1 MTTRSDNSNCENQS
15 CSFPLSSHGDSLNN
29 DNPMNLS
36 NVIHWINSFEFT
48 RPKKTIVRDFSDATM
63 VAEIIKFYWPKLIDL
78 HNYVPASS
86 LTNKISNWDTLN
98 RKVLKKVKLPISKET
113 IEKLS
118 TADPNTIFQFL
129 KSLKLVVDEFE
140 HEKQLRLE
148 KNQNCPLYII
158 VNDEMIQVTEND
170 CCTKEYLSK
179 EVVGLINKLKHK
191 INEMEHKID
200 HMSSLICVKDRRIKD
215 LQSQLNQLKKDNSS

>member
-1 MTTRSDNSNCENQS
+1 
-15 CSFPLSSHGDSLNN
+15 
-29 DNPMNLS
+29 
-36 NVIHWINSFEFT
+36 
-48 RPKKTIVRDFSDATM
+48 M

-98 RKVLKKVKLPISKET
+98 RKVNFKSYKWPISYKINLIKCCQKVLKKVKLPISKET

-129 KSLKLVVDEFE
+129 KSLKLVVDELE

-158 VNDEMIQVTEND
+158 VNDEMIQVTGII
-170 CCTKEYLSK
+170 S
-179 EVVGLINKLKHK
+179 
-191 INEMEHKID
+191 
-200 HMSSLICVKDRRIKD
+200 
-215 LQSQLNQLKKDNSS
+215 NSIYIVM

>member
-1 MTTRSDNSNCENQS
+1 
-15 CSFPLSSHGDSLNN
+15 
-29 DNPMNLS
+29 
-36 NVIHWINSFEFT
+36 
-48 RPKKTIVRDFSDATM
+48 M
-63 VAEIIKFYWPKLIDL
+63 VAEIIKYYWPKLIDL

-98 RKVLKKVKLPISKET
+98 RKVNFNNYKRPISYIINHIKCLKVLKKVKLQLSKET

-129 KSLKLVVDEFE
+129 KSLKLVVDELE

-158 VNDEMIQVTEND
+158 VKDEMIQVTGIISNSI
-170 CCTKEYLSK
+170 YIVIMYR
-179 EVVGLINKLKHK
+179 VVIILFIFFRN
-191 INEMEHKID
+191 
-200 HMSSLICVKDRRIKD
+200 
-215 LQSQLNQLKKDNSS
+215 

>member
-1 MTTRSDNSNCENQS
+1 MTSGNDYSKCENQS
-15 CSFPLSSHGDSLNN
+15 CSFPSSSQGDSLNN
-29 DNPMNLS
+29 DNPINLS
-36 NVIHWINSFEFT
+36 NIIHWINSFEFI

-63 VAEIIKFYWPKLIDL
+63 VAEIIKYYWPKLIDL

-86 LTNKISNWDTLN
+86 FTNKISNWDTLN
-98 RKVLKKVKLPISKET
+98 RKVLKKVKLPLSKET

-118 TADPNTIFQFL
+118 MADPNTIFQFL
-129 KSLKLVVDEFE
+129 KSLKVVIDELE

-158 VNDEMIQVTEND
+158 VKDEMIQVTEND

-179 EVVGLINKLKHK
+179 EVVALINKLQHK
-191 INEMEHKID
+191 INDMEHKID
-200 HMSSLICVKDRRIKD
+200 HISSLICVKDRRIKD
-215 LQSQLNQLKKDNSS
+215 LQSQLNQLKKDNTS